1 MNSSF
6 SEFEKK
12 SDEITATGGHRIL
25 SPVDVNDVL
34 CPGVRV
40 VKRIQM
46 SGHSSVALERWAFF
60 IFWGCSPEGCSGVF
74 KGVFTKMN
82 TGVFKG
88 VQGVFTIRGVH
99 SSLSCQ
105 GHLNRLEFGDVSK
118 RLSYTAFHYGFY
130 ILPFFPLLYSQS
142 VS

>member
-46 SGHSSVALERWAFF
+46 SGHSSVALEIWAFF
-60 IFWGCSPEGCSGVF
+60 IFWGVHRR
-74 KGVFTKMN
+74 
-82 TGVFKG
+82 G
-88 VQGVFTIRGVH
+88 VQG
-99 SSLSCQ
+99 C
-105 GHLNRLEFGDVSK
+105 SK
-118 RLSYTAFHYGFY
+118 GCSRR
-130 ILPFFPLLYSQS
+130 
-142 VS
+142 

>member
-12 SDEITATGGHRIL
+12 SDEITATGGHWIL

-46 SGHSSVALERWAFF
+46 SGHSSVALEIWAFF
-60 IFWGCSPEGCSGVF
+60 IFGGVHRRGVQRGVHEDEHGGVQGCSG
-74 KGVFTKMN
+74 
-82 TGVFKG
+82 
-88 VQGVFTIRGVH
+88 GVH
-99 SSLSCQ
+99 DQRCSFFFVLS
-105 GHLNRLEFGDVSK
+105 R
-118 RLSYTAFHYGFY
+118 A
-130 ILPFFPLLYSQS
+130 SQQT
-142 VS
+142 

>member
-1 MNSSF
+1 M
-6 SEFEKK
+6 
-12 SDEITATGGHRIL
+12 G
-25 SPVDVNDVL
+25 
-34 CPGVRV
+34 
-40 VKRIQM
+40 
-46 SGHSSVALERWAFF
+46 FF
-60 IFWGCSPEGCSGVF
+60 HFGGCSPEGCSGVF